1 VSEHVRLRIAR
12 PAPDCVV
19 LTVLGEIDLVSAPEL
34 AAALEDYL
42 DGTPCVVV
50 DLTDVTFFGSLGLAT
65 LVRLTALA
73 EAAGVRLALVPGPLV
88 KRTMELTRTEEMF
101 TVYDSVADARRHR

>member
-1 VSEHVRLRIAR
+1 MSENVRLRIAR

-19 LTVLGEIDLVSAPEL
+19 LTVFGEIDLVTAPEL
-34 AAALEDYL
+34 ASALEDHL

-65 LVRLTALA
+65 LVRLSTLA
-73 EAAGVRLALVPGPLV
+73 EANGVRLALVPGPLV
-88 KRTMELTRTEEMF
+88 LRTMELTRTEEMF
-101 TVYDSVADARRHR
+101 FVYESVADARRYH